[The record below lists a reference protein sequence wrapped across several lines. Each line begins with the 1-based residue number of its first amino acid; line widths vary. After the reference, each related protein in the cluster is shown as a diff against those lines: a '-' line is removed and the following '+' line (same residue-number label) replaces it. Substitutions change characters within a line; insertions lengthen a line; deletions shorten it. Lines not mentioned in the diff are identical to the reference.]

1 MNLQDL
7 LPKIGQDPFAEPEI
21 YALAT
26 SENPLKGS
34 AILEHI
40 LTAQKCK
47 TKIDIKKI
55 DATEVAEFLGD
66 VIEQVTGFKDKD
78 GKLKV
83 LDKYKNL
90 PMPNFYQSEQVNKLA
105 LDVEKLLEDYSKVD
119 MASKEAESQLN
130 KIVENLDKANKSKT
144 KLIKEIVGIDIK
156 EIDHKW
162 EQQLLVAIVSE
173 QCRNPMETMLGKSLS
188 ALSIG
193 NSTKNTII

>member
-1 MNLQDL
+1 MKLQEL
-7 LPKIGQDPFAEPEI
+7 LPSIGQDPFTEPEI

-40 LTAQKCK
+40 LTTQKCK

-78 GKLKV
+78 GKLKI

-144 KLIKEIVGIDIK
+144 KLIKEIVGIDIE